1 LAAHADVDDLDSR
14 RTNVHRLCGTL
25 KDLRHTTLGATKMMQ
40 MQKLVRSTEVGPG
53 ELGQMETS
61 AGKQNCSLES
71 CAKTVAVV
79 LPERRLCLE
88 HYFEWC
94 YQQLEEMECQVR
106 RRSIDFVKDTTL
118 RAQIEECS
126 NRTLAVSLQHE
137 PLTNL
142 DRSRLLDILLWSG
155 DLLYLM
161 RSPFSDP
168 SESRSYRV
176 NRSTTANVWHKL
188 AR

>member
-1 LAAHADVDDLDSR
+1 
-14 RTNVHRLCGTL
+14 
-25 KDLRHTTLGATKMMQ
+25 MMQ
-40 MQKLVRSTEVGPG
+40 MEKLLHGTEVGPG
-53 ELGQMETS
+53 ELGKMDTS
-61 AGKQNCSLES
+61 AGKQNCCLES

-79 LPERRLCLE
+79 LPGRKFCLE

-94 YQQLEEMECQVR
+94 YRQLEEIESQVR
-106 RRSIDFVKDTTL
+106 RRSIDVGKDAGL

-155 DLLYLM
+155 DLLYLI
-161 RSPFSDP
+161 RSPLSDP
-168 SESRSYRV
+168 SESLSYRS
-176 NRSTTANVWHKL
+176 NRHTSANVWRKL